1 MKLIMSDSPI
11 DTSLL
16 AGKDIT
22 YFDLSALKIAPCVG
36 CFGCWTRTP
45 GKCVVRD
52 DATRIYPCIA
62 RSNQVLY
69 ISRLRYGGYDTV
81 MKTMLERTIP
91 VQQAFIRIHEGET
104 HHVQRAVALKQATI
118 LAYGAQTEEEQDIFR
133 QLVARNARNMSF
145 ESHKIVFTTEAL
157 LESMVKNVLQQWE
170 KS

>member
-1 MKLIMSDSPI
+1 MKLIMSDRPI

-22 YFDLSALKIAPCVG
+22 YFDLSTLKIAPCVG

-62 RSNQVLY
+62 RSNRILY
-69 ISRLRYGGYDTV
+69 ISRLR
-81 MKTMLERTIP
+81 
-91 VQQAFIRIHEGET
+91 
-104 HHVQRAVALKQATI
+104 
-118 LAYGAQTEEEQDIFR
+118 YGAQTEEEQDIFR